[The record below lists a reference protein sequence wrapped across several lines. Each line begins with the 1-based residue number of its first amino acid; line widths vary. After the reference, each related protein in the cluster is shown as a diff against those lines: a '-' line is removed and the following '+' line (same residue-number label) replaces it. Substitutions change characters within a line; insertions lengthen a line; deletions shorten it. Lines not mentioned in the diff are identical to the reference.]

1 MALGE
6 HSYQSG
12 EAASRTDLSIPKPQ
26 MNLFKEIVKL
36 KKPIVSLIFSGRPL
50 ILNEIKNIVM
60 LYFNAGFQEL
70 KVVMV

>member
-50 ILNEIKNIVM
+50 ILNEIKKYSDAVLQCWFPGI
-60 LYFNAGFQEL
+60 GRW
-70 KVVMV
+70 